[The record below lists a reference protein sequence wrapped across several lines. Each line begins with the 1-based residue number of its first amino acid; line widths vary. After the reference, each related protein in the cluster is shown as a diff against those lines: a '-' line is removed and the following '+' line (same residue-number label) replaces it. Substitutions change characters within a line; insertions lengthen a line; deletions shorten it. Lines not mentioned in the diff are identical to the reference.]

1 MFKFDFC
8 LVFLLLP
15 LGEARQFEF
24 LPQFLKKGVINEAAH
39 PGFKFKEKK
48 KGSLN
53 PNLHVPACRDFPP
66 SSDGS
71 KKCAG
76 IWILISPLRERYE
89 RSSFQRTE
97 ENIFNPGLHY
107 GTSYA
112 HPRRRIIKRALP
124 PTIVLAHMWL
134 RSKYNGIFF
143 PPRHLAGNGSGR
155 ADGPYRLPF
164 SSFHA
169 IRRPFA
175 PLHL

>member
-8 LVFLLLP
+8 LFLLLL

-39 PGFKFKEKK
+39 PEFKFKEKK
-48 KGSLN
+48 EGSLN
-53 PNLHVPACRDFPP
+53 PNLHVPAGRDFPP
-66 SSDGS
+66 ARMEAKNVQEYGFSL
-71 KKCAG
+71 AHYV
-76 IWILISPLRERYE
+76 RYE

-134 RSKYNGIFF
+134 RSAYNGIFF

-155 ADGPYRLPF
+155 PGGPYRLPL